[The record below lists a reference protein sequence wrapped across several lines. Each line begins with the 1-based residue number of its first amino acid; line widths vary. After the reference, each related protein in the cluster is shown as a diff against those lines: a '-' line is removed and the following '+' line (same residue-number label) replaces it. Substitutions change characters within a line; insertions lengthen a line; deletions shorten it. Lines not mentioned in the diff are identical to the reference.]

1 MIIDTLFG
9 LCPNGVFFK
18 ESFYMRHIFWA
29 GDSTV
34 STNKAATFPQTGIGQ
49 AFDRFTANDVV
60 VVNHAVNGRSTK
72 SFIDESRLA
81 TIYNDITRGDYLFIQ
96 FGHND
101 EKIKDPSRYTEPH
114 SEFVENL
121 GKFVNVARNKG
132 AYPVFITSVERRLF
146 DEQGELKE
154 SEHTE
159 YVKGMKEAGEKF
171 DVPVVDL
178 FSMSRQFLEKTGDE
192 LSKKYYMNL
201 NKGEA
206 KWAPEGLTDNSH
218 LKYEGA
224 MLYAGMIAKG
234 LMDLGEHYETLI
246 DNAALNGTGIDIEFN
261 G

>member
-1 MIIDTLFG
+1 
-9 LCPNGVFFK
+9 
-18 ESFYMRHIFWA
+18 MRHIFWA

-34 STNKAATFPQTGIGQ
+34 ATNKYSTYPQTGIGQ
-49 AFDRFTANDVV
+49 AFDRYTKADVV

-81 TIYNDITRGDYLFIQ
+81 TIYNDITKGDYLFIQ

-101 EKIKDPSRYTEPH
+101 EKKQDPSRYTEPH
-114 SEFVENL
+114 GEFIENL
-121 GKFVNVARNKG
+121 GKFVNVARNKN

-146 DEQGELKE
+146 YEDGKLKE

-178 FSMSRQFLEKTGDE
+178 FTESRDFLEKTGDE
-192 LSKKYYMNL
+192 ASKKYYMNL
-201 NKGEA
+201 EKGEA
-206 KWAPEGLTDNSH
+206 SWAPEGKTDNSH

-224 MLYAGMIAKG
+224 MLYAGMIARAITK
-234 LMDLGEHYETLI
+234 LGDPYKSLI
-246 DNAALNGTGIDIEFN
+246 ADDVLLSQSMDIETN

>member
-1 MIIDTLFG
+1 
-9 LCPNGVFFK
+9 
-18 ESFYMRHIFWA
+18 MRHIFWA

-34 STNKAATFPQTGIGQ
+34 ACNKFNTFPQTGIAQ
-49 AFDRFTANDVV
+49 AFDRYTKEDVV
-60 VVNHAVNGRSTK
+60 IYNHAVNGRSTK

-81 TIYNDITRGDYLFIQ
+81 PIYDEITKGDFLFIQ

-101 EKIKDPSRYTEPH
+101 EKINDPSRYTDPH
-114 SEFVENL
+114 GEFVTNL

-132 AYPVFITSVERRLF
+132 AYPLFITSVERRLF
-146 DEQGELKE
+146 GENGKLKP

-159 YVKGMKEAGEKF
+159 YVKGMKEAAEKF

-178 FSMSRQFLEKTGDE
+178 FTMSREFLEKTGDE
-192 LSKKYYMNL
+192 ASKKYYMNL
-201 NKGEA
+201 APFEA
-206 KWAPEGLTDNSH
+206 TWAPEGKIDNSH

-234 LMDLGEHYETLI
+234 LLKFEEVYSSLIADNTLLLF
-246 DNAALNGTGIDIEFN
+246 NADIENN